1 MRSFAGSATT
11 RRLSSV
17 RLELA
22 STRRL
27 RTGFTVTVLVVLLAL
42 SGMLALRLY
51 TDGGTDGRTH
61 TLQLRDLEARN
72 AALDAEIA
80 RLRTELAMERATRSS
95 LDRQVATLNER
106 IAELRSQ
113 IDFLDAQRLHPRAT
127 R

>member
-1 MRSFAGSATT
+1 MRSLTGSAAT
-11 RRLSSV
+11 RRLSSD

-27 RTGFTVTVLVVLLAL
+27 PTGFTVTVLVVLLAL
-42 SGMLALRLY
+42 SGVLALRLF
-51 TDGGTDGRTH
+51 TSGGTS
-61 TLQLRDLEARN
+61 TLHLRDLEARN
-72 AALDAEIA
+72 AALDAELA

-95 LDRQVATLNER
+95 LDRQIATLNER

-113 IDFLDAQRLHPRAT
+113 IDFQNAQRLHPRAT

>member
-1 MRSFAGSATT
+1 MRPLAGSAVT
-11 RRLSSV
+11 RRLSSD
-17 RLELA
+17 RLEFS

-27 RTGFTVTVLVVLLAL
+27 RSRLTFTVLVVLLAL
-42 SGMLALRLY
+42 SGTLALRLFSV
-51 TDGGTDGRTH
+51 GGTPALH
-61 TLQLRDLEARN
+61 LRDVEARN
-72 AALDAEIA
+72 AALDAELA

-113 IDFLDAQRLHPRAT
+113 IDFLNAQRLHPRAT

>member
-1 MRSFAGSATT
+1 MRSLAGSATT
-11 RRLSSV
+11 RRLSSAH
-17 RLELA
+17 LELA

-42 SGMLALRLY
+42 SGTLAMRLF
-51 TDGGTDGRTH
+51 TGGGTS
-61 TLQLRDLEARN
+61 TLHLRDLEARN
-72 AALDAEIA
+72 AALDAELA

-113 IDFLDAQRLHPRAT
+113 VDFLNAQRLHPRAT

>member
-1 MRSFAGSATT
+1 MRSLSGSTAT
-11 RRLSSV
+11 RRLSSA

-27 RTGFTVTVLVVLLAL
+27 RTGFTVTAMIVLLAL
-42 SGMLALRLY
+42 SGTLALRLFAG
-51 TDGGTDGRTH
+51 DGTS
-61 TLQLRDLEARN
+61 TLHLRDLEGRN
-72 AALDAEIA
+72 AALDAQLA

-113 IDFLDAQRLHPRAT
+113 IDFLKAQRLHPRAT

>member
-11 RRLSSV
+11 RRLSSAHF
-17 RLELA
+17 ELA

-27 RTGFTVTVLVVLLAL
+27 RTGFYVSVVVVLLAV
-42 SGMLALRLY
+42 SGTLGLRLY
-51 TDGGTDGRTH
+51 TGGGTS
-61 TLQLRDLEARN
+61 TLDLHGLEARN
-72 AALDAEIA
+72 AALDAELA

-95 LDRQVATLNER
+95 LDRQVAAQNER

>member
-1 MRSFAGSATT
+1 MRSLVGSTT
-11 RRLSSV
+11 TQRLSSD

-42 SGMLALRLY
+42 SGALALRLF
-51 TDGGTDGRTH
+51 TSGGTS
-61 TLQLRDLEARN
+61 TLHLRDLEARN
-72 AALDAEIA
+72 AALDAELA

-95 LDRQVATLNER
+95 LDRQIATLNER
-106 IAELRSQ
+106 IAEMRSQ
-113 IDFLDAQRLHPRAT
+113 IDFQNAQRLHPRAT

>member
-1 MRSFAGSATT
+1 MRSFTCSATT
-11 RRLSSV
+11 RRLSSD

-27 RTGFTVTVLVVLLAL
+27 RTGLTVTVVVVLLAL
-42 SGMLALRLY
+42 SGALALRLF
-51 TDGGTDGRTH
+51 TSGGTS
-61 TLQLRDLEARN
+61 TLRLRDLEARN
-72 AALDAEIA
+72 ATLDTELA

-95 LDRQVATLNER
+95 LDRQIATLNER

-113 IDFLDAQRLHPRAT
+113 IDFLDAQRLQPRGT

>member
-1 MRSFAGSATT
+1 MRSLASSGAT
-11 RRLSSV
+11 RRLSSA

-27 RTGFTVTVLVVLLAL
+27 RTSFTVTVLVALLAL
-42 SGMLALRLY
+42 SGTLALRLFAG
-51 TDGGTDGRTH
+51 GGTS

-72 AALDAEIA
+72 AGLNAEIA

-113 IDFLDAQRLHPRAT
+113 IDFLNAQRAHPRAT

>member
-1 MRSFAGSATT
+1 MRSLAGYAAT
-11 RRLSSV
+11 RRLSSA

-27 RTGFTVTVLVVLLAL
+27 RTGFTVAVLVVLLAL
-42 SGMLALRLY
+42 SGALALRLF
-51 TDGGTDGRTH
+51 TGVGTS
-61 TLQLRDLEARN
+61 TLHLRDLESRN
-72 AALDAEIA
+72 AALDAELA

-106 IAELRSQ
+106 IAEQRSQ
-113 IDFLDAQRLHPRAT
+113 IDFLNAQRLHPRAK

>member
-1 MRSFAGSATT
+1 MRSLAGSTAT
-11 RRLSSV
+11 RRLSSA

-27 RTGFTVTVLVVLLAL
+27 RTGFTVTVLAVLLAL
-42 SGMLALRLY
+42 SGTLALRLFAG
-51 TDGGTDGRTH
+51 GGTS

-72 AALDAEIA
+72 AALDAELA

-113 IDFLDAQRLHPRAT
+113 IDFLNAQRLHPRAT

>member
-27 RTGFTVTVLVVLLAL
+27 RSGFHVMVLVVLLAL
-42 SGMLALRLY
+42 SATLALRLY
-51 TDGGTDGRTH
+51 TVGGTP
-61 TLQLRDLEARN
+61 TLHLRDLEARN
-72 AALDAEIA
+72 AALEADLA
-80 RLRTELAMERATRSS
+80 RQRIELAMERATRSS
-95 LDRQVATLNER
+95 LDRQVVALNER

-113 IDFLDAQRLHPRAT
+113 IDFLTTQRGRQRAT
-127 R
+127 Q

>member
-27 RTGFTVTVLVVLLAL
+27 RTGFHVTLLVVLLAL
-42 SGMLALRLY
+42 SGTLALRLY
-51 TDGGTDGRTH
+51 TAGGTS
-61 TLQLRDLEARN
+61 TLHLRDLESRN
-72 AALDAEIA
+72 AALDAELA

-113 IDFLDAQRLHPRAT
+113 IDFLDAQRLRPRAT

>member
-1 MRSFAGSATT
+1 MRSLTGSAAT
-11 RRLSSV
+11 RRLSSD

-42 SGMLALRLY
+42 SGALALRLL
-51 TDGGTDGRTH
+51 TSGGTS
-61 TLQLRDLEARN
+61 TLHLRDLEARN
-72 AALDAEIA
+72 AALDAELA

-95 LDRQVATLNER
+95 LDRQIAELNER
-106 IAELRSQ
+106 IVELRSQ
-113 IDFLDAQRLHPRAT
+113 IDFQDAQRLQPRGT

>member
-1 MRSFAGSATT
+1 MRSLAGSATT
-11 RRLSSV
+11 RRLSSAH
-17 RLELA
+17 LELA

-27 RTGFTVTVLVVLLAL
+27 RTGLIVTALVVLLAL
-42 SGMLALRLY
+42 SGALALRLF
-51 TDGGTDGRTH
+51 TGDGTPTPDSH
-61 TLQLRDLEARN
+61 DLEARN
-72 AALDAEIA
+72 AALDAELA

-113 IDFLDAQRLHPRAT
+113 IDFLKAQRLHPRTT

>member
-1 MRSFAGSATT
+1 VGSTT
-11 RRLSSV
+11 TQRLSSD

-42 SGMLALRLY
+42 SGVLALRLF
-51 TDGGTDGRTH
+51 TSGGTS
-61 TLQLRDLEARN
+61 TLHLRDLEARN
-72 AALDAEIA
+72 AALDAELA

-95 LDRQVATLNER
+95 LDRQIATLNER

-113 IDFLDAQRLHPRAT
+113 IDFQNAQRLHPRAT

>member
-1 MRSFAGSATT
+1 MRSLTGSAAT
-11 RRLSSV
+11 RRLSSD

-42 SGMLALRLY
+42 SGVLALRLF
-51 TDGGTDGRTH
+51 TSGGTS
-61 TLQLRDLEARN
+61 TLHLRDLEARN
-72 AALDAEIA
+72 AALDAELA

-95 LDRQVATLNER
+95 LDRQIATLNER

-113 IDFLDAQRLHPRAT
+113 IDFQNAQRLHPRTT

>member
-11 RRLSSV
+11 RNLSSA

-27 RTGFTVTVLVVLLAL
+27 RSGLQVTVLFVLLAL
-42 SGMLALRLY
+42 SVTLALRLY
-51 TDGGTDGRTH
+51 ASGGTSAPH
-61 TLQLRDLEARN
+61 LRDLEARS
-72 AALDAEIA
+72 AALEEELA
-80 RLRTELAMERATRSS
+80 RVRTELAMERATRSS
-95 LDRQVATLNER
+95 LDRQIAALNER

-113 IDFLDAQRLHPRAT
+113 IDFQNAQRLHPRAT

>member
-11 RRLSSV
+11 RQLSSAH
-17 RLELA
+17 LELA

-27 RTGFTVTVLVVLLAL
+27 RTGLTVTVLALLLAV
-42 SGMLALRLY
+42 SGTLVLRLFAG
-51 TDGGTDGRTH
+51 GGTS
-61 TLQLRDLEARN
+61 TLHLRDLEARN
-72 AALDAEIA
+72 AALDAELA

-106 IAELRSQ
+106 LAELRSQ
-113 IDFLDAQRLHPRAT
+113 VDFLDAQRLHPRAT